1 MRLLHLHSLSL
12 AAMPPVPDTT
22 VRSTNSIGGLAL
34 NILVVEDSKRLQESL
49 KRGLT
54 GARFTVDVAGDGI
67 AACLHLDSYSYE
79 LVVLDLGLPRR
90 DGMAVLCHLRN
101 CKERPRV
108 LVLSA
113 RDQVADRVGA
123 LNEGADDYLV
133 KPFAFEE
140 LLARLHAL
148 SRRPQQIQPI
158 WLSVGA
164 LSLNSQAHSVEVSG
178 VPLLLT
184 PREFA
189 LLELLLRH
197 RGRVFSRN
205 EILDRV
211 AGSDSTVSDRS
222 VEVQMFG
229 LRRKLERV
237 GINGLVE
244 NRRNAG
250 YLIP

>member
-1 MRLLHLHSLSL
+1 
-12 AAMPPVPDTT
+12 
-22 VRSTNSIGGLAL
+22 
-34 NILVVEDSKRLQESL
+34 
-49 KRGLT
+49 
-54 GARFTVDVAGDGI
+54 VDVAGDGI
-67 AACLHLDSYSYE
+67 AACLHLDSYAYE
-79 LVVLDLGLPRR
+79 LVVLDLGLPRK
-90 DGMAVLCHLRN
+90 DGMAVLRHMRN
-101 CKERPRV
+101 RQERPRV

-113 RDQVADRVGA
+113 RDQVADRVAA
-123 LNEGADDYLV
+123 LNDGADDYLV

-148 SRRPQQIQPI
+148 SRRPQQFQPTLLTI
-158 WLSVGA
+158 GA
-164 LSLNSQAHSVEVSG
+164 LSLNSRAHSVEVSG
-178 VPLLLT
+178 VPLPLT

-197 RGRVFSRN
+197 RGRVFSRS

-211 AGSDSTVSDRS
+211 AGSDSTASDRS

-229 LRRKLERV
+229 LRRKLENA